1 MKKNFTLIELLV
13 VIAIIAILAAMLL
26 PALQNARETAK
37 RAKCTGNI
45 KQVAL
50 AMLLYAQENNDLCI
64 TDTANPDAANKY
76 MFGPVRDAVTFNGT
90 LAPHLGGSISVASSA
105 TALEQ
110 YDVVPAAVCPSGR
123 RDSEAPANSIIAPND
138 GKRPNAS
145 YAFSIYLTAI
155 NPKPTDPAEKA
166 ARYNSM
172 LGKVRNPS
180 YRVFLA
186 DVETVRNLFTT
197 TPAIG
202 DIQASRP
209 NQLCAAN
216 SIALRHNNS
225 SNVGFVDGHVENL
238 NMQSTAALKAGAT
251 YGTVSA
257 ADQALKGRWHDS
269 FN

>member
-37 RAKCTGNI
+37 RAKCTSNV

-76 MFGPVRDAVTFNGT
+76 MFGPASNSVFSGT
-90 LAPHLGGSISVASSA
+90 LAPHLAGVNYGTVNAA
-105 TALEQ
+105 TLEQ

-123 RDSEAPANSIIAPND
+123 RDSAAPADSIIAPND

-186 DVETVRNLFTT
+186 DVETVRNLFVAD
-197 TPAIG
+197 PLIG
-202 DIQASRP
+202 NIQASRP
-209 NQLCAAN
+209 NQLYAAN

-238 NMQSTAALKAGAT
+238 NMQNTAALKAGST